1 MQGKDKDYPSEIYA
15 VIGRAVSALLEA
27 GEPLE
32 KKNVLIMLQAHS
44 TATRDK
50 HLQSIYQQAFRY
62 LLESFH

>member
-27 GEPLE
+27 GEPVE

-44 TATRDK
+44 TETRNE
-50 HLQSIYQQAFRY
+50 HLQSVYQQAFRY
-62 LLESFH
+62 LLERFH